1 MSLPSKFNIRVYGL
15 LINENNEILI
25 SDEQQNDFRFSK
37 FPGGGLEF
45 GEGPEDCVIRE
56 FKEELDIEIQIKKHY
71 YTTGFFQQS
80 AFFKDHQIISI
91 YYMVS
96 SEHCLNIS
104 TVKTRFENLAEK
116 GQVFRWARI
125 GEINLEELNFPI
137 DQLVAGKINNEYYS

>member
-1 MSLPSKFNIRVYGL
+1 MSLPNKFNIRVYGL
-15 LINENNEILI
+15 LINDQNEILI

-56 FKEELDIEIQIKKHY
+56 FKEELNIEIKIQNHY

-91 YYMVS
+91 YYLVS
-96 SEHCLNIS
+96 CEQSLSIS
-104 TVKTRFENLAEK
+104 TVKSRFENLEDK
-116 GQVFRWARI
+116 GQVFRWAKI
-125 GEINLEELNFPI
+125 GEINVEELNFPI
-137 DQLVAGKINNEYYS
+137 DRLVAERINKAH

>member
-1 MSLPSKFNIRVYGL
+1 MSLPNKFNIRVYGL
-15 LINENNEILI
+15 LINDQNEILI

-56 FKEELDIEIQIKKHY
+56 FKEELNIEIKIQNHY

-91 YYMVS
+91 YYLVS
-96 SEHCLNIS
+96 CEQSLSIS
-104 TVKTRFENLAEK
+104 TVKSRFENLEDK
-116 GQVFRWARI
+116 GQVFRWAKI
-125 GEINLEELNFPI
+125 GEINIEELNFPI
-137 DQLVAGKINNEYYS
+137 DRLVAERINKAH